1 MHGPNDHTHTHT
13 LSTMPPCA
21 DQAPSANRSITAGA
35 LRIHGVAPAAASDV
49 NACMPSNRIRRRAAV
64 DAAQGLRRVTCG
76 LDRGNEPGGAAWWW
90 DGGQEAARS
99 RPACAAKEA
108 WVPPEQRGSC
118 SPPRGARA
126 WHHRGHAP
134 AQRLY
139 PSRFRFLASCSAS
152 TRSASSIALS
162 FGVPRA

>member
-1 MHGPNDHTHTHT
+1 MGQTIIHTHTHPQHHAAVSRPGT
-13 LSTMPPCA
+13 LGKPLHHGW
-21 DQAPSANRSITAGA
+21 GA
-35 LRIHGVAPAAASDV
+35 AHPRRCPASDV

-64 DAAQGLRRVTCG
+64 DAAQVLRRVTCG